1 MKELGKKNSVS
12 TVNILSE
19 LEPKKSDDKNM
30 KSSINS
36 TTNNNSPQMK
46 K

>member
-1 MKELGKKNSVS
+1 MKDLGKKNSIS

-19 LEPKKSDDKNM
+19 LDPKKADDKNI
-30 KSSINS
+30 KSINS
-36 TTNNNSPQMK
+36 TNNNSPQMK